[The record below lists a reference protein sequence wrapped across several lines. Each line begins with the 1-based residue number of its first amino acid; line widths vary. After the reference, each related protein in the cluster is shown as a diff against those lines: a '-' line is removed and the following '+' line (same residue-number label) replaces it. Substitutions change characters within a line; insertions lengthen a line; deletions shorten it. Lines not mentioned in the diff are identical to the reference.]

1 MTTSHYLPPLN
12 ETINGLPPLDEIV
25 DGKWFNI
32 QIDDIVWHVLLVQC
46 PKCGLGIRYV
56 ITQEEIKRCG
66 LEGAEE
72 FAENIVREQWARE
85 TDCPHLEF
93 GEKT

>member
-1 MTTSHYLPPLN
+1 MTSHYLPPLN
-12 ETINGLPPLDEIV
+12 EIINNLPPSDEIV

-32 QIDDIVWHVLLVQC
+32 QIDDIVWHILLVQC
-46 PKCGLGIRYV
+46 PECGLGIRYV
-56 ITQEEIKRCG
+56 ITQREIKICG

-72 FAENIVREQWARE
+72 IVEGFVRQQWKRE